1 MFSATSAVPLIS
13 ARTCGQWKKK
23 LPPLT
28 TKTLLLFS
36 FLLFYCSWSIS
47 GCCGT
52 TLITV
57 AKTETKISQRR
68 FGRRQPA
75 VFMLRF
81 ETTQDVLREVPPSPR
96 SYLKTGLSWRGCWGQ
111 SPGGCCRLPPGG
123 PEADAGAG
131 IPGVSLRRPLRH
143 SDAAVWEPGTGRMIC
158 LNDGLAHCRSCK

>member
-1 MFSATSAVPLIS
+1 
-13 ARTCGQWKKK
+13 
-23 LPPLT
+23 
-28 TKTLLLFS
+28 
-36 FLLFYCSWSIS
+36 
-47 GCCGT
+47 
-52 TLITV
+52 
-57 AKTETKISQRR
+57 
-68 FGRRQPA
+68 
-75 VFMLRF
+75 MLRF

-143 SDAAVWEPGTGRMIC
+143 SDAAVWEPGTGRMIG